1 MLANIEALIALDK
14 HQTMSAAALALRISQ
29 SAISKRIA
37 LLEQQLG
44 VQLITKQGRKAVFT
58 EQGTA
63 FISKVSPLVADLNL
77 IIQQQ
82 SQTSQQRLSIG
93 VSEAILSSWGGNL
106 LKNVSE
112 QIEGLIF
119 DIHAHRTPTVIDKIQ
134 SGHYQLGI
142 CAGKLPQTPGLVVE
156 LLNME
161 PMVILAKSKDLA
173 LLKQERE
180 AGKTIDIIGIER
192 KSNTWEW
199 LKPLLAEFNLHQSM
213 QVESSFAAAQLAISG
228 FGHALVPLGVAKA
241 LNAMPFALMPD
252 PEHLYRPSFLVCRK
266 STFNQREAR
275 KVVMQIQYFA
285 GTL

>member
-1 MLANIEALIALDK
+1 MLTNIEALIALDK

-58 EQGTA
+58 EQGMA
-63 FISKVSPLVADLNL
+63 FINKVSPLVADLNL

-93 VSEAILSSWGGNL
+93 VSEAILSSWGGHL
-106 LKNVSE
+106 LKQVSE
-112 QIEGLIF
+112 QVEGLSF

-156 LLNME
+156 PLKME
-161 PMVILAKSKDLA
+161 AMVIIARHKDLA
-173 LLKQERE
+173 ALEQERTQ
-180 AGKTIDIIGIER
+180 GRSIDVIGIER

-199 LKPLLAEFNLHQSM
+199 LKPLFAEFNLRQSM
-213 QVESSFAAAQLAISG
+213 QVESSFAAAQLAIAG
-228 FGHALVPLGVAKA
+228 FGHALVPLGVAKT
-241 LNAMPFALMPD
+241 LNAMAYSMMPD
-252 PEHLYRPSFLVCRK
+252 PQRLYRPSFLVCRK
-266 STFNQREAR
+266 SIFNQHDAR
-275 KVVMQIQYFA
+275 RVIDEIQRFA
-285 GTL
+285 RP